1 MVFVEGDPNSTKET
15 DMTMHQGTRD
25 ILRKIAE
32 TYKLPALAEI
42 IKDDASIVW
51 SKDVTLCVTNIL
63 KAVEAKGDTK
73 TLLRDAKNMYNTPIF
88 GVNPREGVF
97 LIKAE
102 PDLDK
107 AVAAMGAWDFCFKLS
122 PYHVIN
128 TFLTLLVAQ
137 ITEQDPAALAKKGE
151 EHLEAF
157 IAHSLRENPSWNKAT
172 LTSAKPRLI
181 IPIGA
186 AGCGKSTFYRELGNV
201 VNASCDNIRYLL
213 FKDHGPCF
221 APWESTLA
229 WWVVNRLTDLYLG
242 RGYSVFYNGVNTDLE
257 YRSPITMENP
267 HPLFA
272 GMPYTFKL
280 VYFEPPVSLTEK
292 ELAELKG
299 INLWATPLEKVDRS
313 GLSANVKGVLDLI
326 TRNYERTM
334 ERTAAI
340 REGKAQQ
347 DPFDILYPV
356 PPAIVKL
363 FVEQSFT
370 RPTGPRVVTVP
381 RREIPDA
388 AQRAAFYREF
398 AAQTMA

>member
-1 MVFVEGDPNSTKET
+1 MI
-15 DMTMHQGTRD
+15 MHQGTKT
-25 ILRKIAE
+25 ILGKIAE
-32 TYKLPALAEI
+32 KYKLPKLAEV
-42 IKDDASIVW
+42 IKDDNSIVW
-51 SKDVTLCVTNIL
+51 GKDVTLCVANIL
-63 KAVEAKGDTK
+63 KAIEAGGNTK
-73 TLLRDAKNMYNTPIF
+73 ELLKEAKNMYNTPIF
-88 GVNPREGVF
+88 GVNVKEGVYQ
-97 LIKAE
+97 IKSE
-102 PDLDK
+102 PNPERAIEEMAK
-107 AVAAMGAWDFCFKLS
+107 YDFCFKLS

-128 TFLTLLVAQ
+128 TYLAILTAQ
-137 ITEQDPAALAKKGE
+137 VTGHDPAELVKKGE

-157 IAHSLRENPSWNKAT
+157 IAHSLKENPAWNKQT
-172 LTSAKPRLI
+172 LTTDRPLLV

-213 FKDHGPCF
+213 FKEFGPCF

-229 WWVVNRLTDLYLG
+229 WWVVNRLTDIYLG

-272 GMPYTFKL
+272 GIPYRFKL
-280 VYFEPPVSLTEK
+280 AYFEPTVNLSEK

-299 INLWATPLEKVDRS
+299 INLWATPLDKVDRS
-313 GLSANVKGVLDLI
+313 ALSANVKGILDLI
-326 TRNYERTM
+326 TRNFERTM
-334 ERTAAI
+334 ERTSAI

-363 FVEQSFT
+363 FVEQSFA
-370 RPTGPRVVTVP
+370 RPTGTNVVVVP

-388 AQRAAFYREF
+388 AQRTAFYREY
-398 AAQTMA
+398 ATKALN

>member
-1 MVFVEGDPNSTKET
+1 MSF
-15 DMTMHQGTRD
+15 HQGTKD
-25 ILRKIAE
+25 ILGKIAE
-32 TYKLPALAEI
+32 KYRLPRLAEV
-42 IKDDASIVW
+42 IKDNDSIVW

-73 TLLRDAKNMYNTPIF
+73 ALLKEAKNMYNTPIF

-102 PDLDK
+102 PNLDK
-107 AVAAMGAWDFCFKLS
+107 AVEEMGKYEFCFKLS

-128 TFLTLLVAQ
+128 TFLTILTAQ
-137 ITEQDPAALAKKGE
+137 VTEQDPAALVKKGE

-157 IAHSLRENPSWNKAT
+157 IAHSLKDNPNWKKDS
-172 LTSAKPRLI
+172 LTSKKPLLI

-186 AGCGKSTFYRELGNV
+186 AGCGKSTFFRELGNV

-213 FKDHGPCF
+213 FQGHGPCF

-229 WWVVNRLTDLYLG
+229 WWVVNRLTDIYLG
-242 RGYSVFYNGVNTDLE
+242 RGYSVFYNGVNTDPE

-280 VYFEPPVSLTEK
+280 AYFEPPVGLNDK

-299 INLWATPLEKVDRS
+299 INLWATPLEKVDRQA
-313 GLSANVKGVLDLI
+313 LSPNVKAVMDLI
-326 TRNYERTM
+326 TRNFERTM
-334 ERTAAI
+334 ERTSAI
-340 REGKAQQ
+340 REGMAAQ
-347 DPFDILYPV
+347 DPFDILYSV

-363 FVEQSFT
+363 FVEQSFS
-370 RPTGPRVVTVP
+370 RPSGANVVVVP

-388 AQRAAFYREF
+388 NQRAAFYREY
-398 AAQTMA
+398 AAKVQG